1 MALKFLTWISLCHF
15 LPLSFDLGTVNGVA
29 ASCSFLT
36 RILSPI
42 LCGITMSWSCA
53 KERAFPFD
61 FHFTFLKLATTVML
75 SCILICLVPK
85 SLNKRLVIE
94 DGKQSS
100 MQPMIDEQKSDEKR
114 LSLTLLEKNEDT
126 SYSIEKTWKLGQK
139 KTRLEIDIIHYIFKP
154 PTTSGALYISHR
166 RLERFT
172 PGERL
177 DQQAISIVHFIA
189 ETLIM
194 EFTWTSPELLYLWLL
209 LLRLLLVY
217 RLQIA
222 LYSVHWTSLARW
234 KQFCNH
240 VLRLWRPAA
249 L

>member
-1 MALKFLTWISLCHF
+1 MVLIFLTWISLCHF
-15 LPLSFDLGTVNGVA
+15 LPFSFDLGTVNGVA

-85 SLNKRLVIE
+85 SLNKQLVIE

-139 KTRLEIDIIHYIFKP
+139 KNKAWNWYH
-154 PTTSGALYISHR
+154 SLYIQATHNLRGFVYKSS
-166 RLERFT
+166 
-172 PGERL
+172 PSWSVYP

-194 EFTWTSPELLYLWLL
+194 EFTWTSPGLLYRWLL
-209 LLRLLLVY
+209 LVRLLLVY
-217 RLQIA
+217 QLQIA

>member
-1 MALKFLTWISLCHF
+1 MVLIFLTWISLCHF
-15 LPLSFDLGTVNGVA
+15 LPFSFDLGTVNGVA

-85 SLNKRLVIE
+85 SLNKQLVIE

-139 KTRLEIDIIHYIFKP
+139 KNKAWNWYHSLYIQATHNLRGFVYKSSPSGTVYPGGTIGPTGHFYCPLHRRDLDNGVHVNIPRIAISLTFTRSTFTRLSTPIRTLF
-154 PTTSGALYISHR
+154 GALN
-166 RLERFT
+166 F
-172 PGERL
+172 
-177 DQQAISIVHFIA
+177 
-189 ETLIM
+189 
-194 EFTWTSPELLYLWLL
+194 
-209 LLRLLLVY
+209 
-217 RLQIA
+217 
-222 LYSVHWTSLARW
+222 ARTI
-234 KQFCNH
+234 KKF
-240 VLRLWRPAA
+240 L
-249 L
+249 